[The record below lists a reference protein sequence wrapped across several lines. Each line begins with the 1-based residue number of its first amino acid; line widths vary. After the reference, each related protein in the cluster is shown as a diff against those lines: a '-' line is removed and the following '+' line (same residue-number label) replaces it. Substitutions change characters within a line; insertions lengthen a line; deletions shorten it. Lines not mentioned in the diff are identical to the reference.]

1 MPKHKSAASKS
12 SPMPD
17 ADSAGTSA
25 KVFASPFASLTG
37 VTRQSLNQQVYESLH
52 QALASGYFAPGQRV
66 PLRAVASALGTSTM
80 PVREAVNRLVAI
92 GALELLENRRVRVPL
107 VGVESYRD
115 LIAARSLIEAAAAEA
130 AAPLMTDA
138 VLEALARTHGEMC
151 EISARPRTEENIRA
165 YLARN
170 QAFHFLIYGAVGSHT
185 LVSVIQSLWI
195 RAGPFFHILHKQS
208 SDWRGN
214 DNHARILTAMQKRD
228 PAEAR
233 AAMHADIVG
242 ATDHI
247 VGDIMFQVTDVS

>member
-1 MPKHKSAASKS
+1 MPESKPAASKS
-12 SPMPD
+12 SPMPV
-17 ADSAGTSA
+17 AFT
-25 KVFASPFASLTG
+25 SPFASLTG

-52 QALASGYFAPGQRV
+52 QALACGHFAPGQPV
-66 PLRAVASALGTSTM
+66 PLRAVANALGTSTM

-107 VGVESYRD
+107 VSAERYRD
-115 LIAARSLIEAAAAEA
+115 LIAARSLIESSAAEA
-130 AAPLMTDA
+130 AAPLMADA
-138 VLEALARTHGEMC
+138 VLEELARAHGEMC
-151 EISARPRTEENIRA
+151 EISARPRTEENVRA

-214 DNHARILTAMQKRD
+214 DNHARILAAMQQRD
-228 PAEAR
+228 PAEVR
-233 AAMHADIVG
+233 AAVYADIVG

-247 VGDIMFQVTDVS
+247 LGDIMFQTTNDS